1 MQCAILTTI
10 AQCAIIKPQQDSKP
24 PTSQPETI
32 QRCTSPRP
40 DTVSDGAAS
49 KRRKGEL
56 KMSTFEITGKI
67 EALKEWEAL
76 LAEAT
81 AEVEAIKDEIKREMD
96 KRGVEE
102 LEAGQYIARFT
113 TVLSNRFD
121 TTAFKKEHGEM
132 YKMYTKQS
140 TSRRFSIS

>member
-1 MQCAILTTI
+1 
-10 AQCAIIKPQQDSKP
+10 
-24 PTSQPETI
+24 
-32 QRCTSPRP
+32 
-40 DTVSDGAAS
+40 
-49 KRRKGEL
+49 
-56 KMSTFEITGKI
+56 MSTFELTGKI

-81 AEVEAIKDEIKREMD
+81 AEVEAIKDEIKRELD
-96 KRGVEE
+96 RRGVEE

-121 TTAFKKEHGEM
+121 TTAFKREHGEL
-132 YKMYTKQS
+132 YRMYTKQS